1 MNTNASTAAV
11 IGIGAIGTILAYFG
25 LQYVSEDEVSTE
37 VESVAENVNNSDNLY
52 NEVENDTVTVNTESE
67 KVENIETV
75 ENNEPVKTTENVK
88 TTDDTNQSIENDK
101 AKINKKGIK
110 LEVTEAISNK
120 KTDENKWS
128 EYWEGEYKNQDKQ
141 TKDIVVDE
149 L

>member
-25 LQYVSEDEVSTE
+25 LQYVSEDEVSSD
-37 VESVAENVNNSDNLY
+37 VDNIGENINNSDNLY
-52 NEVENDTVTVNTESE
+52 NQVENDSDPVNTESE
-67 KVENIETV
+67 KV

-88 TTDDTNQSIENDK
+88 TTDDTNQSSENDK

-128 EYWEGEYKNQDKQ
+128 QYWEGEYKNQDKQ
-141 TKDIVVDE
+141 TKDIVIDE

>member
-25 LQYVSEDEVSTE
+25 LQYVSEDEVSSDVE
-37 VESVAENVNNSDNLY
+37 AVAESVNNEVSTDVNTDVEKETPELTDTVKTTTNDTNEA
-52 NEVENDTVTVNTESE
+52 NEVEPNT
-67 KVENIETV
+67 T
-75 ENNEPVKTTENVK
+75 
-88 TTDDTNQSIENDK
+88 
-101 AKINKKGIK
+101 AINKNGIK

-128 EYWEGEYKNQDKQ
+128 EYWEVEYKNQDKD
-141 TKDIVVDE
+141 KKEIVVDK

>member
-25 LQYVSEDEVSTE
+25 LQYVSEDEVSSDVE
-37 VESVAENVNNSDNLY
+37 AVAESVNNEVSTDVNTDVEKETPQTNTSTKTPELKDTVKTTTNDTNEA
-52 NEVENDTVTVNTESE
+52 NEVEPNT
-67 KVENIETV
+67 T
-75 ENNEPVKTTENVK
+75 
-88 TTDDTNQSIENDK
+88 
-101 AKINKKGIK
+101 AINKNGIK

-128 EYWEGEYKNQDKQ
+128 EYWEGEYKNQDKD
-141 TKDIVVDE
+141 KKEIVVDK

>member
-25 LQYVSEDEVSTE
+25 LQYVSEDEVSSD
-37 VESVAENVNNSDNLY
+37 VDNIGENSNNSDNLY
-52 NEVENDTVTVNTESE
+52 NEVENDSDPVNTESE
-67 KVENIETV
+67 KIENVETV
-75 ENNEPVKTTENVK
+75 ENKEPVKTTVV
-88 TTDDTNQSIENDK
+88 TNQSIENDK
-101 AKINKKGIK
+101 AKINKTGIK

-128 EYWEGEYKNQDKQ
+128 EYWEGEYKNQDKD
-141 TKDIVVDE
+141 KKEIAVDK